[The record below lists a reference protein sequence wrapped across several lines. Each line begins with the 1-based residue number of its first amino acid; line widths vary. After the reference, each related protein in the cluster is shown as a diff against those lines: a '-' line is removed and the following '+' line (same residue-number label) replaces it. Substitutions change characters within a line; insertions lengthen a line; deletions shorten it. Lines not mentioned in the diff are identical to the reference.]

1 MRPVVRCA
9 IPSRIVDTQS
19 RQTDRRSLLALRLAY
34 YAEVIAALAPLF
46 GRGFPHFERGF
57 PRLDP
62 ILTVIG
68 LALIVAGMA
77 LRVAAG
83 RALGKWWSLRAEIQP
98 GHALV
103 QTGPYRFVRHPAY
116 LGMLIV
122 CLGLPIAFQSVWA
135 AVVMAVAVWPAVG
148 YRVQVEDALLE
159 RHFGDEYREYAQRT
173 PRLIP
178 GLL

>member
-1 MRPVVRCA
+1 MA
-9 IPSRIVDTQS
+9 ENLTGS
-19 RQTDRRSLLALRLAY
+19 DRGSLLALRLAY
-34 YAEVIAALAPLF
+34 YGEVVAALIPLAS
-46 GRGFPHFERGF
+46 RGF
-57 PRLDP
+57 PRPEPALAA
-62 ILTVIG
+62 VG
-68 LALIVAGMA
+68 LLLMIVGMV
-77 LRVAAG
+77 LRIAAG
-83 RALGKWWSLRAEIQP
+83 RALGKWWSLRAEIQD

-103 QTGPYRFVRHPAY
+103 QTGPYRFIRHPAY